1 MCHSLGIALQ
11 NSYSTLKTHF
21 YATQTPLFPE
31 IHANLCIFHF
41 FPPSSIFP
49 LHRCEGT
56 GLMRFFPSMPLAQ
69 DHRATVPTTGWI
81 LVLALLLAQQVQF
94 VPTK

>member
-1 MCHSLGIALQ
+1 MR
-11 NSYSTLKTHF
+11 LKT
-21 YATQTPLFPE
+21 QIFPE
-31 IHANLCIFHF
+31 IHANLCISSIS

-56 GLMRFFPSMPLAQ
+56 GLMRFFPSMALAQ